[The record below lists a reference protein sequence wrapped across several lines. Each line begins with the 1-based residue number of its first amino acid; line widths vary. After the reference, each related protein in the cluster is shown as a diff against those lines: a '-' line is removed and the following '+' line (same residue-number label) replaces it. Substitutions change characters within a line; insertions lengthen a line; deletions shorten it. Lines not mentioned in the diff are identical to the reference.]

1 MSSFTQQDNIR
12 AWWSIIRDILAFFA
26 GTAVIAYET
35 AWASADRPWL
45 LIIAIGMM
53 GIPFASKADDWI
65 AGRIPKKDDSKDS
78 EEH

>member
-1 MSSFTQQDNIR
+1 MNDFTQQDNIR
-12 AWWSIIRDILAFFA
+12 VWWSIIRDILAFF
-26 GTAVIAYET
+26 GGMAVIAYET

-65 AGRIPKKDDSKDS
+65 SGKMASGERQNSK
-78 EEH
+78 E